1 MADFLSQPSGGCC
14 QLRSCQQWINILW
27 GWGGGGGGVGVV
39 SLAKCHVIYSA
50 NARASSELAETGQ
63 RSKYVLMVLEEML
76 GDVL

>member
-1 MADFLSQPSGGCC
+1 M
-14 QLRSCQQWINILW
+14 
-27 GWGGGGGGVGVV
+27 GVV
-39 SLAKCHVIYSA
+39 SLAKCHVIYST

>member
-1 MADFLSQPSGGCC
+1 M
-14 QLRSCQQWINILW
+14 
-27 GWGGGGGGVGVV
+27 GVV

-50 NARASSELAETGQ
+50 NARVSSELAETGQ